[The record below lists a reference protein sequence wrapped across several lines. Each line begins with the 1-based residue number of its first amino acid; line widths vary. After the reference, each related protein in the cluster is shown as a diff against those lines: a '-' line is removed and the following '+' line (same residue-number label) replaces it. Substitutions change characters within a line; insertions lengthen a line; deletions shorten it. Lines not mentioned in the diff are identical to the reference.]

1 VRVLN
6 FESWG
11 GKINLELGEGERGEG
26 KKNRKTLSR
35 LMYLNTLKKKDC
47 FIKFKTKLF
56 EVLEC

>member
-26 KKNRKTLSR
+26 KKNRKTLS
-35 LMYLNTLKKKDC
+35 
-47 FIKFKTKLF
+47 
-56 EVLEC
+56 